1 MEPPDGR
8 RALVLVRALGT
19 SQRRGVGTRRDAH
32 APPAR
37 QGRGGRAG
45 RHGAHRPAQR
55 GQRHGGARARLR
67 GRPPAQGARAGAAR
81 IRGPAASGRAR
92 RAREGRFL
100 LRRFQGH
107 QRGRLGRRARGL
119 PRARRADRGRR
130 RQGPGFRAA
139 RARGEGAR
147 ARGGADRARCAGDR
161 RGARGHRCPARQRDL
176 DAGSGRGLLCVR
188 PQRRRRPAVARVREP
203 RHVPQLR
210 PPRRRVRRS
219 GARHCRQ
226 GRALMLYNPARR
238 ASSLDPA
245 LLWSAVLLAAL
256 GLVMVY
262 SASIAMAE
270 AERFTGFRSGYFLA
284 RHSVYM
290 AVGLAMAFALFRV
303 PVWLWQR
310 ASPWLFLFG
319 VLLLVALLIPGVG
332 REVNG
337 ARRWLPLGFAT
348 FQPSEVMKLF
358 VVLYAS
364 DYTVRKAAFMDDFK
378 KGFLPMFGV
387 MTLIAFLLLREPDFG
402 ALVVVT
408 AVAMTVLF
416 LGGLNWRLFAG
427 LPALLAA
434 AFVVLRVS
442 PPHRLQKVLGFMDP
456 WADSY
461 GTGYQLSH
469 SLIAFGRGEWL
480 GVGLGA
486 SVEKLF
492 YLPEAH
498 TDFLLAVIAEELG
511 FAGVLAVILLFLFLV
526 HRAFAV
532 GRQAAS
538 LERYYAALVA
548 QGIGVW
554 LAAQAFI
561 NMGVNMGL
569 LPTKGLTLPLL
580 SFGGTGI
587 VVTCAAFGILLRV
600 DWENRF
606 LMRGG
611 AK

>member
-1 MEPPDGR
+1 
-8 RALVLVRALGT
+8 
-19 SQRRGVGTRRDAH
+19 
-32 APPAR
+32 
-37 QGRGGRAG
+37 
-45 RHGAHRPAQR
+45 
-55 GQRHGGARARLR
+55 
-67 GRPPAQGARAGAAR
+67 
-81 IRGPAASGRAR
+81 
-92 RAREGRFL
+92 
-100 LRRFQGH
+100 
-107 QRGRLGRRARGL
+107 
-119 PRARRADRGRR
+119 
-130 RQGPGFRAA
+130 
-139 RARGEGAR
+139 
-147 ARGGADRARCAGDR
+147 
-161 RGARGHRCPARQRDL
+161 
-176 DAGSGRGLLCVR
+176 
-188 PQRRRRPAVARVREP
+188 
-203 RHVPQLR
+203 
-210 PPRRRVRRS
+210 
-219 GARHCRQ
+219 
-226 GRALMLYNPARR
+226 MLYNPARR

-245 LLWSAVLLAAL
+245 LVWAAL
-256 GLVMVY
+256 LLGAIGLVMVY

-270 AERFTGFRSGYFLA
+270 AERFTGFRPGYFLV
-284 RHSVYM
+284 RHSAYL
-290 AVGLAMAFALFRV
+290 AVGLAVAAALFRA
-303 PVWLWQR
+303 PVWLWQK
-310 ASPWLFLFG
+310 ASPWLFLLG
-319 VLLLVALLIPGVG
+319 TLLLVAVLIPGVG

-337 ARRWLPLGFAT
+337 ARRWLAIGPAA
-348 FQPSEVMKLF
+348 FQPSELMKLF
-358 VVLYAS
+358 VVLYAA

-408 AVAMTVLF
+408 TVALAVLF

-427 LPALLAA
+427 LASLLAVS
-434 AFVVLRVS
+434 FVLLIVS
-442 PPHRLQKVLGFMDP
+442 SPYRLQRILGFMDP
-456 WADSY
+456 WSDAY
-461 GTGYQLSH
+461 GKGYQLSH

-511 FAGVLAVILLFLFLV
+511 FAGVLGVILLFLFLV

-554 LAAQAFI
+554 LGVQAFI

-587 VVTCAAFGILLRV
+587 VVTCMALAILLRI
-600 DWENRF
+600 DWENRY

-611 AK
+611 SL